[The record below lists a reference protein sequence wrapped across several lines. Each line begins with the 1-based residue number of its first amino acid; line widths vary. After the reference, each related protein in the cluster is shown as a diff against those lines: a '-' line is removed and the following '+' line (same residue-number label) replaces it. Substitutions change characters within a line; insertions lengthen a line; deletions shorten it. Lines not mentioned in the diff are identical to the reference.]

1 MVRSSDKTRLEVVN
15 VIEHTYGPILGLMMF
30 GILFAFVDAGQE
42 AVLGWLD
49 EAYQLLGISDL
60 PPAETMSK
68 PHLLARLVISVS
80 MILALPFVAFGCMKS
95 TLDKYLPDGRR
106 NTFFLLAAPNIYALL
121 IATGIV
127 KLLASAE
134 GQNALL
140 RPDQVE
146 TLSSVL
152 LVSAMLTGLAFLS
165 FGPDGDADEEG
176 FRTEG
181 TFRVVVNPLR
191 SFIQMVARRQLAFMT
206 RVVDKAPRNA
216 LGLVW
221 LGYIALVGLAFPE
234 FAVAFGPIS
243 IAASFAIT
251 VVWVLNV
258 LTFYS
263 FWMPGRLPIIFVVL
277 AVIAAMTSSMA
288 LLVVSGLLAILC
300 RHANLKGS
308 NWGVT
313 AGLAGAAAYSAFL
326 AIAGWS
332 QTTCVQLPGCNL
344 IAGADLAEAAFD
356 TPTQALEAYEAARPE
371 QNDGQ
376 RYEIIAAQGGGL
388 YAAYQAAYYLATRA
402 DVEPDFTARLF
413 AVSGISGGS
422 VGAGVYWAIRKSGV
436 CDRAGAQGTCHR
448 DAVNDILKLDYLSP
462 AFAGLMFRDN
472 LDNLLPV
479 SAAVTSPIDRGA
491 VFEKLFVQRVA
502 RWAAEQGVTD
512 TDLLN
517 TPMSGSVDLAKGVPI
532 LILSATRVD
541 TGTMAIAS
549 PFQEINGKIPGRIPN
564 DTKPDLA
571 VKTAMVLSA
580 RFPLIT
586 PPGRIV
592 APKSLITCQDIK
604 DPDDRTKCEARQNFT
619 VQYADGGYFD
629 NSGLQAAFD
638 LVNELKGLKTGQRE
652 FAVTSLTSTE
662 IPKVPEPK
670 GTIGAPVGTFFAA
683 WRARSAR
690 SYENMTAVFPLNGDA
705 ATKIVVNQPFADTPD
720 KANFTLSWYLTE
732 QTFFDL
738 CRRTE
743 EQLGVVSEKARC
755 IEEQKAS

>member
-1 MVRSSDKTRLEVVN
+1 MVRRSDKTRLEVVN
-15 VIEHTYGPILGLMMF
+15 VIEHTYGPILGLMLF

-95 TLDKYLPDGRR
+95 TLEQYLPDGRR

-127 KLLASAE
+127 KLLVSDE
-134 GQNALL
+134 GKNFLL

-152 LVSAMLTGLAFLS
+152 LVGAMLIGLAFLS
-165 FGPDGDADEEG
+165 FGPDGDADEDG

-181 TFRVVVNPLR
+181 KLRVVVNPMR
-191 SFIQMVARRQLAFMT
+191 GFIQMVARRQLAFMT
-206 RVVDKAPRNA
+206 RVVDKAPRTA

-221 LGYIALVGLAFPE
+221 LGYIVLVGLVFPE

-251 VVWVLNV
+251 VVWVLNL

-277 AVIAAMTSSMA
+277 AVITAMTSSIA
-288 LLVVSGLLAILC
+288 LLVVSGLLGVLC
-300 RHANLKGS
+300 VRSWHNN
-308 NWGVT
+308 NWYLRS
-313 AGLAGAAAYSAFL
+313 GLAGAAAYTAFL
-326 AIAGWS
+326 AVAGWW

-344 IAGADLAEAAFD
+344 IAGTDLAETAFD
-356 TPTQALEAYEAARPE
+356 TPTQALETYEATRPK
-371 QNDGQ
+371 QDNGL

-402 DVEPDFTARLF
+402 DVEPDFTERLF

-436 CDRAGAQGTCHR
+436 CDRAEAEVTCHR

-479 SAAVTSPIDRGA
+479 SAFAPSPIDRGA

-502 RWAAEQGVTD
+502 RWADKHGVTD
-512 TDLLN
+512 SDLLN

-549 PFQEINGKIPGRIPN
+549 PFQEINGKIPGRILN

-592 APKSLITCQDIK
+592 APKSLITCRGIK
-604 DPDDRTKCEARQNFT
+604 DPDDREECEAHQNFT

-638 LVNELKGLKTGQRE
+638 LVNELKASERK

-662 IPKVPEPK
+662 IPQVPDPK
-670 GTIGAPVGTFFAA
+670 GTIGAPVGAFFAA

-690 SYENMTAVFPLNGDA
+690 SYENIKAVFPPNGDA
-705 ATKIVVNQPFADTPD
+705 ATKIIVNQPFADKPD

-743 EQLGVVSEKARC
+743 EQLGVTSEKARC
-755 IEEQKAS
+755 FEEQKAS